1 MKKNKIL
8 LLGVAAFVAVITG
21 CSESSSDDTSTF
33 STSYSKADVI
43 ENYADI
49 VLASYEDSLAAAQ
62 TMKLAIDAF
71 VSSPS
76 TANLDIAKD
85 AWLAARVPYGQ
96 TEGYRFASGPIDDED
111 GPEGQL
117 NAWPLDESHIDYV
130 ESPTSAESQT
140 NLIANT
146 SLLPSITK
154 EALAGLNEHDDN
166 EANVA
171 TGWHAIEFLLWGQD
185 LSDGPGAG
193 ERSFTD
199 YTTDANASRRGQYLT
214 TVTELLIDDLQS
226 LVDEWVEGSES
237 NYRATFLALDA
248 DVALTNIFKGAATMS
263 KSELATERMDVALT
277 LRSKEDEHSCFSDNT
292 HSDIIQNAQSIN
304 NILMGDYVGYRGTT
318 IQGPGLYD
326 LIGQTNADLAN
337 SLRTI
342 SESAMTYVNAIEA
355 PFDQEILASNA
366 AGNIRIETAV
376 TALQTQGD
384 LLVSGGAVL
393 GLTLNADLPE

>member
-1 MKKNKIL
+1 MIKHRVWGLSMAVMVAIL
-8 LLGVAAFVAVITG
+8 TG
-21 CSESSSDDTSTF
+21 CAESSSNDTSTF
-33 STSYSKADVI
+33 STSYTKAEVI

-49 VLASYEDSLAAAQ
+49 VLASYEDSLSAAR

-76 TANLDIAKD
+76 TANLDVAKD

-130 ESPTSAESQT
+130 ESPTSEESQT
-140 NLIANT
+140 NLITNT
-146 SLLPSITK
+146 TLLPSITK

-185 LSDGPGAG
+185 LSDGAGAG

-199 YTTDANASRRGQYLT
+199 YSTDTNASRRGEYLT

-226 LVDEWVEGSES
+226 LVDEWAEDSES
-237 NYRATFLALDA
+237 NYRATFLALDE
-248 DVALTNIFKGAATMS
+248 DVALTNIFKGVATMS

-326 LIGQTNADLAN
+326 LIGQSNADLAN

-342 SESAMTYVNAIEA
+342 SDSSMTYVNAIQA

-366 AGNIRIETAV
+366 AGNARIEAAI

-384 LLVSGGAVL
+384 LLVTSGAAL
-393 GLTLNADLPE
+393 GLTLNADLPD